1 MTEKKALNEFISLL
15 PMAAIIMDKKG
26 TIIYANH
33 TFREKFK
40 LSKLSKSNKFYLQN
54 FLNFD
59 ITNIF
64 NKLLKSAT
72 SVSTYDYKFVDLDE
86 NEITADLHFNTI
98 QEKKILMILQEKDNF
113 KTYLTQASKK
123 FSDTFMSSLSNNL
136 GKNISSPITNIIG
149 AIDIINLDKSNNINN
164 ELLNILHEESNKIK
178 DYLININQ
186 FNVNMS
192 LDMEKANI
200 HQCLNEVLE
209 NLTNKSLVKD
219 MILTNYDPS
228 IPEVFFNKKHLIK
241 CFDNILIN
249 AIECKRN
256 NKIEIITRIY
266 HDIFIKSDELQKVL
280 KLPIHIKIIDEG
292 PGIEE
297 DIEKFMFYPFITSKI
312 NSEGLGL
319 TYVNSVVSKYG
330 GYLKYERERG
340 KSALNIFL
348 PMVKERSAKY

>member
-26 TIIYANH
+26 SIIYANH

-40 LSKLSKSNKFYLQN
+40 LSKLSKSNKIYLQN

-59 ITNIF
+59 ITNIID
-64 NKLLKSAT
+64 KLLLSAT
-72 SVSTYDYKFVDLDE
+72 SVSTYDYKFIDLDE

-98 QEKKILMILQEKDNF
+98 QEKKILMTLQEKDNF

-123 FSDTFMSSLSNNL
+123 FSDTFMNSLSNNL
-136 GKNISSPITNIIG
+136 GKNISAPITNIIG
-149 AIDIINLDKSNNINN
+149 AIDIINLDKNNNINN
-164 ELLNILHEESNKIK
+164 ELLNILYEESNKIK
-178 DYLININQ
+178 DYLTNINQ

-192 LDMEKANI
+192 LDIEKANI
-200 HQCLNEVLE
+200 HQCLNEALE
-209 NLTNKSLVKD
+209 NLTNKFLVKD
-219 MILTNYDPS
+219 IVLTNYDPS

-241 CFDNILIN
+241 CFNNILTN
-249 AIECKRN
+249 ALECKRN
-256 NKIEIITRIY
+256 NHIEIITRIN

-280 KLPIHIKIIDEG
+280 KLPVHIKIIDEG

-330 GYLKYERERG
+330 GFLKYERERN

-348 PMVKERSAKY
+348 PLVKERSANY